1 MVFMGFGC
9 GGDHNFGLHYIYVG
23 YLREQGGELFE
34 DCQVIVVFVSSC
46 LPVNSC
52 LVDFLIVQK
61 GSLTTTLQL

>member
-9 GGDHNFGLHYIYVG
+9 DGDHNFGLHCINIG
-23 YLREQGGELFE
+23 FLRDQGGELYE
-34 DCQVIVVFVSSC
+34 DCLLIFVFISIC

-61 GSLTTTLQL
+61 GFVATSQL